1 MSRYFNFFP
10 KTVYNLDKTNSSVDV
25 VTNIM
30 SKFSFEKSFKDNS
43 VVFYEYLVKDGETPE
58 MIADRVYGSPE
69 KHWMILSLNDIVNP
83 QTEWP
88 LPEKSLIKLIDN
100 KYSSNLYANSTVQYA
115 GVEWA
120 QTHDKQYFKIETQTN
135 MKTGEISKTTIEV
148 DVNTYANIIVS
159 DSTHTLQDGNIVK
172 ISTTKDAKTYYEYE
186 IEQNDNKR
194 VVKILK
200 PEFAPVV
207 ERELIGIFS

>member
-10 KTVYNLDKTNSSVDV
+10 KTVYNLDETNSSVDV

-58 MIADRVYGSPE
+58 MIADRVYGSAE

-88 LPEKSLIKLIDN
+88 LPEKSLIKLIDDR
-100 KYSSNLYANSTVQYA
+100 YSANGYANSSVQYA
-115 GVEWA
+115 GVQWA
-120 QTHDKQYFKIETQTN
+120 QTHNKQYFRIETQTN
-135 MKTGEISKTTIEV
+135 LKTNEISKTTIEV
-148 DVNTYANIIVS
+148 DANTYANISVS
-159 DSTHTLQDGNIVK
+159 DSTHNLQDGNVVRL
-172 ISTTKDAKTYYEYE
+172 STTKDVKTYYEYE
-186 IEQNDNKR
+186 IEQNDEKR
-194 VVKILK
+194 NIKILK